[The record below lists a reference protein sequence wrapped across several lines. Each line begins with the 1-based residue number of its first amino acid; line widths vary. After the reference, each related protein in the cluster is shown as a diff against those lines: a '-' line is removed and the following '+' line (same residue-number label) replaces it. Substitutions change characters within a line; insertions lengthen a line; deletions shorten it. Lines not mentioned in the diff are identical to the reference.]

1 MEQSRI
7 AFGPRLMVMKGTT
20 LLRDESRSYLADKLR
35 VSTISAEYSHP
46 RPEAGAWMPQP
57 GGCGARTS

>member
-20 LLRDESRSYLADKLR
+20 LLRDEPRSYLADKLR
-35 VSTISAEYSHP
+35 VSTLSAEYSHP
-46 RPEAGAWMPQP
+46 RLEARAWMPQP
-57 GGCGARTS
+57 VGCGARTS